1 MAWSYIDK
9 GTGQAANNA
18 ASLSVPHPGAG
29 ETTTHLLVIIAYS
42 RDGSL
47 RTPDLPANWS
57 EAARY
62 DGGATRGEIAVF
74 YRLHPGGTPGNVTV
88 TFSGAGGTGVS
99 EMAQM
104 AAFSGNL
111 TRGLLGDGGAD

>member
-1 MAWSYIDK
+1 MAWGYVGK
-9 GTGQAANNA
+9 GTGVAGNNV
-18 ASLSVPHPGAG
+18 ASLAPGYPSSG
-29 ETTTHLLVIIAYS
+29 LTTGDLLVALAYS

-47 RTPDLPANWS
+47 RTPDLPSGWN

-88 TFSGAGGTGVS
+88 TFSGAGGSGVS

-104 AAFSGNL
+104 AASSGIL
-111 TRGLLGDGGAD
+111 TNYAL